1 MADIKL
7 GIQLYTLRD
16 HIQNAA
22 DFESTLQRLQKMG
35 VRVIQIS
42 GIGPIDAQEVADIV
56 RKYDMDV
63 CVTHKDF
70 NRMLNDLD
78 TMIDEHKL
86 IDCDCMGIG
95 GMPGDAR
102 ESAQAVR
109 EFIAKATEIG
119 KKMRERGERFCYH
132 NHDFEFKKVDGDKT
146 IMDILLEETD
156 PDLFWF
162 IPDVA
167 WMHYAGVNPAEYLE
181 KMKGRVKVL
190 HFKDYILPD
199 GERKFCSL
207 GKGLVNLEDCY
218 KACQKLGIPYIVYEQ
233 DIDWVDNDPFKAT
246 EESWE
251 FMKELAAK
259 CVE

>member
-1 MADIKL
+1 MEKIKL

-16 HIQNAA
+16 HIQNAE
-22 DFESTLQRLQKMG
+22 DFDKTLKRLHDMG
-35 VRVIQIS
+35 VRIIQIS
-42 GIGPIDAQEVADIV
+42 GIGPIEPQIQADIV
-56 RKYDMDV
+56 QKYDMEV

-70 NRMLNDLD
+70 KRMQTDLD
-78 TMIDEHKL
+78 AMIDEHKL
-86 IDCDCMGIG
+86 LACDCMGIG
-95 GMPGDAR
+95 SMPGEAR
-102 ESAQAVR
+102 ESAEAVR
-109 EFIAKATEIG
+109 EFIATATEIG
-119 KKMRERGERFCYH
+119 KKMQARGERFCYH
-132 NHDFEFKKVDGDKT
+132 NHDFEFQKVDGDKT

-190 HFKDYILPD
+190 HFKDYIKPE

-218 KACQKLGIPYIVYEQ
+218 KACQELGIPYIVYEQ

-246 EESWE
+246 EESWQ
-251 FMKELAAK
+251 FMQQLAAK
-259 CVE
+259 CD

>member
-1 MADIKL
+1 MDNIKL

-16 HIQNAA
+16 HIQTAE
-22 DFESTLQRLQKMG
+22 DFDSTLKKLYEMG

-42 GIGPIDAQEVADIV
+42 GIGPVDPQEVANTV
-56 RKYDMDV
+56 KKYDMDV

-70 NRMLNDLD
+70 NRMQNDLEA
-78 TMIDEHKL
+78 MIDEHIL
-86 IDCDCMGIG
+86 INCDCMGIG
-95 GMPGDAR
+95 GMPGEAR
-102 ESAQAVR
+102 ESAEAVR
-109 EFIAKATEIG
+109 AFIKKATEIG
-119 KKMRERGERFCYH
+119 KQMRQRGERFCYH

-146 IMDILLEETD
+146 IMDILIEETD

-181 KMKGRVKVL
+181 KMKDRVKVL
-190 HFKDYILPD
+190 HFKDYIKPD

-218 KACQKLGIPYIVYEQ
+218 KACQKLKIPYIVYEQ

-251 FMKELAAK
+251 FMNTLVSK
-259 CVE
+259 CN